1 MPDVDYGWLP
11 SPDGPMAPSGSQPE
25 PGRDAVEL
33 ATLELH
39 RRPRI
44 RDQGQVVPC
53 CVSIAVTGA
62 LELLLARGGRPPELS
77 PMFHYYR
84 ARSEPSALLSLSLL
98 DGLQAAMRDGI
109 CSQQLHDQAITSA
122 GASIMPSPEAI
133 ADGRKLAGSRYNPA
147 TGGLIGHFEFF
158 RLADHDRR
166 RSWLATL
173 GSGWPIL
180 MGFWQTPGYAAIHA
194 GLPRH
199 GDQLS
204 PRAPVGHAVLVIGH
218 RRRRGFRIVD
228 SKGRGFGKRGT
239 WWLPDHLLETP
250 LIQES
255 WFIKPT
261 SA

>member
-11 SPDGPMAPSGSQPE
+11 SPGGPTASSQPE
-25 PGRDAVEL
+25 RSRDAVEL
-33 ATLELH
+33 ASIELH

-44 RDQGQVVPC
+44 RDQGEVVPC
-53 CVSIAVTGA
+53 CVSMAVTGA
-62 LELLLARGGRPPELS
+62 LELLLARGGRLPELS

-84 ARSEPSALLSLSLL
+84 ARSDPTTLLSLSLL
-98 DGLQAAMRDGI
+98 DGLQSAIRDGI
-109 CSQQLHDQAITSA
+109 CSQRLHDQPISPS
-122 GASIMPSPEAI
+122 GASKEPSPEAI
-133 ADGRKLAGSRYNPA
+133 ADGKKLAGTRYNPA
-147 TGGLIGHFEFF
+147 TGGLIGRFEFF
-158 RLADHDRR
+158 RLADLDRR
-166 RSWLATL
+166 KSWLATL

-228 SKGRGFGKRGT
+228 SKGRGFANRGT